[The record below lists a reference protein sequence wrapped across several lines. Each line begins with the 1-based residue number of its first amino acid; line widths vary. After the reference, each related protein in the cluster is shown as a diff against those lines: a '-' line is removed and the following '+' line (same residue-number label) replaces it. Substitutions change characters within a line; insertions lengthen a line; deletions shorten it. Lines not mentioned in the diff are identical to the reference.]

1 MSLHAEPMY
10 PTLKVQTR
18 GLQPKR
24 SRVSADKAAAA
35 MQNIRPET
43 ATNACRRD
51 IARDLVSDLCR
62 LNRQVTDNEAELRDT
77 IAATGTTLTTLPG
90 LGTVMAAQVIG
101 HVCDLDRFPTP
112 SITSPATPAAH
123 PWTPPAA
130 PLQSRDLLRGR

>member
-1 MSLHAEPMY
+1 
-10 PTLKVQTR
+10 
-18 GLQPKR
+18 
-24 SRVSADKAAAA
+24 

-62 LNRQVTDNEAELRDT
+62 LNRQVTDNEAELRD
-77 IAATGTTLTTLPG
+77 TLPG